1 MKLTKIFGIVLSLH
15 VGVIL
20 LVMFQPSCQVLK
32 KMQGGGGGDEN
43 KTSETPSPE
52 AAVDPAFNA
61 GTDPGKTA
69 EPTGTAGG
77 DGRFPPTRPAGELIV
92 PGSPETPVD
101 PAAPGGTDLRPEG
114 VTVYKVD
121 RGDTLWGIARKNNVS
136 LNALLGANP
145 GLNKNAPLN
154 IGQEV
159 LVPAK
164 GSTTSDIPAVPLGG
178 SSYVVKSGDNLTR
191 IASIHGVSISALRSA
206 NNLTGDS
213 IRAGQTL
220 TIPAGGSAAPAPA
233 PSLPPASGG
242 STYIVKNGDNLTR
255 IAVAHGTTV
264 SAIMALNGMTND
276 TIRAGQTLVV
286 SGTGPVPA
294 PAVPVAPA
302 VPPVVPPAPSTP
314 APPVPVAPDGK
325 NPLEDFFKDNNVPVV
340 EAPEEGVPAPPKD

>member
-20 LVMFQPSCQVLK
+20 LVMFPPSCQVLK
-32 KMQGGGGGDEN
+32 KIRGGSGDDEN
-43 KTSETPSPE
+43 KTSETSSPE

-61 GTDPGKTA
+61 GADPGETA
-69 EPTGTAGG
+69 EPSGTAGG

-92 PGSPETPVD
+92 PGSPETSVD
-101 PAAPGGTDLRPEG
+101 PTIPGGTDLRPEG

-145 GLNKNAPLN
+145 GLKKNAPLN

-164 GSTTSDIPAVPLGG
+164 GSTTSATPVVPLGG

-206 NNLTGDS
+206 NNLTGDA

-220 TIPAGGSAAPAPA
+220 TIPAGGGAAPAPA
-233 PSLPPASGG
+233 PGLPPATGG
-242 STYIVKNGDNLTR
+242 STYVVKNGDNLTR
-255 IAVAHGTTV
+255 IAAAHGTTV
-264 SAIMALNGMTND
+264 SAIMQLNGMSTD
-276 TIRAGQTLVV
+276 SIRAGQTLVV
-286 SGTGPVPA
+286 SGTAPA
-294 PAVPVAPA
+294 PAVPVEPA
-302 VPPVVPPAPSTP
+302 VPTIPVTP
-314 APPVPVAPDGK
+314 APPDPDGK
-325 NPLEDFFKDNNVPVV
+325 NPFEDFFKNNDVPVV
-340 EAPEEGVPAPPKD
+340 EVPDEGAPAPPRD